1 MHTNGRLCQK
11 TPEHFV
17 ENKIIIIFLKKEL
30 LCSLGIAK
38 VDIGR

>member
-11 TPEHFV
+11 TPEHFI
-17 ENKIIIIFLKKEL
+17 ENKHNFFFKKEL
-30 LCSLGIAK
+30 LYSLGIAK